1 MTKENYIAPEI
12 LIYRNIQNVLLAG
25 SGEKSAS
32 YDSKDEQ
39 NEEGIIPI
47 GPDAARGFSFWE
59 EEDDWE

>member
-39 NEEGIIPI
+39 KEEDINIPI
-47 GPDAARGFSFWE
+47 GPDGARAFSFWE
-59 EEDDWE
+59 DDWE